1 MNGKEIEEE
10 INRNGNNASKDVFT
24 LAETKEM
31 ITEKWFAGKGREA
44 EAEEMFQLF
53 DRKEKGLVGLNEI
66 KNIFNQYLDIVI
78 SDADIM
84 EFIDEA
90 DTDKD
95 GYLSKEEFFTKL
107 GYI

>member
-1 MNGKEIEEE
+1 MNGKEIEME
-10 INRNGNNASKDVFT
+10 IDRNKDNEKKDVFS

-44 EAEEMFQLF
+44 EAEEMFALF

-90 DTDKD
+90 DLDKD
-95 GYLSKEEFFTKL
+95 GFLNKEEFFTKL

>member
-1 MNGKEIEEE
+1 
-10 INRNGNNASKDVFT
+10 V
-24 LAETKEM
+24 
-31 ITEKWFAGKGREA
+31 
-44 EAEEMFQLF
+44 
-53 DRKEKGLVGLNEI
+53 VGLNEI

-84 EFIDEA
+84 EFIEEA
-90 DTDKD
+90 DIDRD